1 MKNLVEVVFR
11 NSVIYNFS
19 EIGFVRKISKPLLF
33 FLFFILLFPVMTG
46 LADAD
51 VIYFDDITTGD
62 FEAVPLEYCGF
73 NWGTN
78 EFGVV
83 SDNAYSSYHYNNT
96 YGSPSGEYAAFN
108 DRGKENLIVT
118 SISGNNFVFNG
129 AYFSG
134 WAQEDQCFEFT
145 ATSITVYGYRD
156 EVLVGTVSMDLSN
169 SQYDWLKA
177 DMDGINKLQFVSSG
191 NNKFWIMDDF
201 TFNENIPADAI
212 APEIA
217 VTYPTSGA
225 TYETNVSTLDIS
237 GTASDNVGVISVTW
251 FSSGSGNG
259 TAIGTKN
266 WSISNIEL
274 VEGNNIITIWAKD
287 AAGNENGATLKVT
300 YTPPQPTPVI
310 SDLTVAS
317 DATCVVVD
325 GLDNGS
331 KAYVDSGSTYSNL
344 PNVLKNATYIRT
356 SINDKTSTTKPFI
369 SFTVNKNVSVCF
381 AYDDRIDPK
390 PSWLPVRTD
399 TGTDLLIGNEVMS
412 IYAKFVRAGKEVK
425 LGGNE
430 GDINSNMYTVIIVE
444 R

>member
-1 MKNLVEVVFR
+1 MKNLLEAVFR

-19 EIGFVRKISKPLLF
+19 KLRFARKVSRPLLF
-33 FLFFILLFPVMTG
+33 LSFFILLSPVMTG
-46 LADAD
+46 LAVAD
-51 VIYFDDITTGD
+51 VIYFDDITTSD
-62 FEAVPLEYCGF
+62 FEAVPSEYCGF
-73 NWGTN
+73 NWGTD

-83 SDNAYSSYHYNNT
+83 SDSAYSSYHYNNT

-108 DRGKENLIVT
+108 DKGHDNLVVT
-118 SISGNNFVFNG
+118 SISGDCFIFNG

-134 WAQEDQCFEFT
+134 WAQENQYNEFT
-145 ATSITVYGYRD
+145 ATSIIVNGYRD
-156 EVLVGTVSMDLSN
+156 EVLVGTVSMDLSA
-169 SQYDWLKA
+169 SQYDWLQA
-177 DMDGINKLQFVSSG
+177 DMAGINKLEFVSSG

-201 TFNENIPADAI
+201 TFNENIPADII
-212 APEIA
+212 APAIA

-237 GTASDNVGVISVTW
+237 GSATDNVGVTSVIW
-251 FSSGSGNG
+251 FSSGSGSG
-259 TAIGTKN
+259 TAIGTET

-274 VEGNNIITIWAKD
+274 VEGKNIITIWAKD
-287 AAGNENGATLKVT
+287 AAGNENGATLTVT
-300 YTPPQPTPVI
+300 YTPSQPTPVI

-317 DATCVVVD
+317 GTSYEVVD

-331 KAYVDSGSTYSNL
+331 KAYVDSDSTYSNL

-356 SINDKTSTTKPFI
+356 SINDRTGTTKAFI
-369 SFTVNKNVSVCF
+369 SFVVNKNVNVCLV
-381 AYDDRIDPK
+381 YDNRIDPK
-390 PSWLPVRTD
+390 PSWLPVKNKTEA
-399 TGTDLLIGNEVMS
+399 DLVIGNEVMS
-412 IYAKFVRAGKEVK
+412 IYTKFYRAGKKVN

>member
-1 MKNLVEVVFR
+1 MKKLVEAVFR
-11 NSVIYNFS
+11 NSDSYNFS
-19 EIGFVRKISKPLLF
+19 QTGFVRKISKPLLF
-33 FLFFILLFPVMTG
+33 LLFFILLSPVMTG
-46 LADAD
+46 LAVAD
-51 VIYFDDITTGD
+51 VIYFDDITTSD
-62 FEAVPLEYCGF
+62 FEAVPSEYCGF
-73 NWGTN
+73 NWGTD

-83 SDNAYSSYHYNNT
+83 SDSAYSSYHYNNT

-108 DRGKENLIVT
+108 DRGKENLVVT
-118 SISGNNFVFNG
+118 SISGNYFDFNG

-134 WAQEDQCFEFT
+134 WAQENQCCEFT

-156 EVLVGTVSMDLSN
+156 EVLVGTVSMDLSA
-169 SQYDWLKA
+169 SQYDWLQA
-177 DMDGINKLQFVSSG
+177 DMAGINKLEFVSSG

-201 TFNENIPADAI
+201 TFNENIPADTIVPAI
-212 APEIA
+212 S
-217 VTYPTSGA
+217 VTYPASGA

-237 GTASDNVGVISVTW
+237 GIASDNVGVTSVTW
-251 FSSGSGNG
+251 FSSGSGSG
-259 TAIGTKN
+259 TAIGNET
-266 WSISNIEL
+266 WSISDIKL

-317 DATCVVVD
+317 DATYVVAD

-331 KAYVDSGSTYSNL
+331 KAYVDSDSTYSNL
-344 PNVLKNATYIRT
+344 PDSLKNATYIRT
-356 SINDKTSTTKPFI
+356 SINDRTSTTKAFI
-369 SFTVNKNVSVCF
+369 SFTVNKDVTVCI
-381 AYDDRIDPK
+381 AYDNRIPK
-390 PSWLPVRTD
+390 PSWLPVKNRTEA
-399 TGTDLLIGNEVMS
+399 DLAIGNEVMS
-412 IYAKFVRAGKEVK
+412 IYARFFRAGKKVK

>member
-1 MKNLVEVVFR
+1 MKNLLEAVFR
-11 NSVIYNFS
+11 ISVIYNFS
-19 EIGFVRKISKPLLF
+19 KLRFARKLSRALLF
-33 FLFFILLFPVMTG
+33 LSFFILLSPVMTG
-46 LADAD
+46 LAVAD

-83 SDNAYSSYHYNNT
+83 SDRAYSAYHYNNT

-108 DRGKENLIVT
+108 DRGHDNLVVT
-118 SISGNNFVFNG
+118 SISGDCFVFNG

-134 WAQEDQCFEFT
+134 WAQENLCYEFT
-145 ATSITVYGYRD
+145 ATSITVNGYRD
-156 EVLVGTVSMDLSN
+156 EVLVGTVSMDLSA
-169 SQYDWLKA
+169 SQYDWLQA
-177 DMDGINKLQFVSSG
+177 DMAGINKLEFVSSG

-201 TFNENIPADAI
+201 TFNENIADTVAPAI
-212 APEIA
+212 AMIS
-217 VTYPTSGA
+217 PTSGA
-225 TYETNVSTLDIS
+225 TYETNVSALDIS
-237 GTASDNVGVISVTW
+237 GTASDNVGVTSVTW
-251 FSSGSGNG
+251 FSSGSGSG
-259 TAIGTKN
+259 TAIGTET

-300 YTPPQPTPVI
+300 CTPPQPTPVI
-310 SDLTVAS
+310 SDLTAASGTAYEVVA
-317 DATCVVVD
+317 

-331 KAYVDSGSTYSNL
+331 KAYVDSNSTYSNL

-356 SINDKTSTTKPFI
+356 SINDRTGTTKPFI
-369 SFTVNKNVSVCF
+369 SFTVNKNVTVCL
-381 AYDDRIDPK
+381 AYDNRIDPK
-390 PSWLPVRTD
+390 PSWLPVKNKTK
-399 TGTDLLIGNEVMS
+399 GDLAIGNGVMS
-412 IYAKFVRAGKEVK
+412 IYARSYPAGKKVK